1 VKKFTDN
8 AIREL
13 PVEGRDRLVFERM
26 TPGFGVRVTP
36 AGNKIFLAQ
45 APRQAGAKRTSVGV
59 FPDKLVADAG
69 QDAKAVLDD
78 IRNGRDAIAERA
90 THPRR
95 SVRRNRSQ
103 PHPMS

>member
-1 VKKFTDN
+1 MDEIYGRRVPRDGSGGKRIAKKFTDN

-36 AGNKIFLAQ
+36 AGKKIFLAQ

-59 FPDKLVADAG
+59 FPDKLVADAR
-69 QDAKAVLDD
+69 QDA
-78 IRNGRDAIAERA
+78 RQ
-90 THPRR
+90 
-95 SVRRNRSQ
+95 S
-103 PHPMS
+103 